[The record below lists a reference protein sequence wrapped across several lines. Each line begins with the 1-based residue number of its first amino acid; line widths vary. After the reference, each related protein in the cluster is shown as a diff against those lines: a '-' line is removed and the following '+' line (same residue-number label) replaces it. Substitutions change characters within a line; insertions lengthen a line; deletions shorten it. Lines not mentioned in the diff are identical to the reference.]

1 MGIPPISIPL
11 LVVFFIAA
19 AFAAYQ
25 VMPTAKRRELTG
37 TGGLHGVEAEEL
49 SPLITAMRPIFGLF
63 VPITRWVKV
72 EKYRQ
77 DVEKKFVTAGM
88 SGALSTDEFMA
99 YKLLMSVAFWA
110 LFVKL
115 FAGVIVG
122 WVVPWYVQ
130 LIALGFGSLFPDAW
144 LSGQMRERQDEM
156 RRSLPYVLDLLTLSV
171 EAGLD
176 FVAGIHKVCEKAK
189 AGPLVDELSFFLG
202 EMQVGATRQQALR
215 NLAQRTGMAE
225 IRSFCAMLVQ
235 ADMLGASVGPVLRAQ
250 SDLLRTQR
258 FQRAEQQGAY
268 ASQKILFPLILCIMP
283 AVFIVIFGPIL
294 LNFVYGDST
303 IGI

>member
-1 MGIPPISIPL
+1 MGVPAISIPL
-11 LVVFFIAA
+11 LVIFFVAA
-19 AFAAYQ
+19 AIAAYQ
-25 VMPTAKRRELTG
+25 VMPKGKRQEIAHM
-37 TGGLHGVEAEEL
+37 GGIHGVEADEI

-63 VPITRWVKV
+63 VPITRWIKV
-72 EKYRQ
+72 EGYRKR
-77 DVEKKFVTAGM
+77 VETQFVTAGM
-88 SGALSTDEFMA
+88 SGALSTDEFIA
-99 YKLLMSVAFWA
+99 YKLIMSVAFWA

-122 WVVPWYVQ
+122 WEVPWYAQVV
-130 LIALGFGSLFPDAW
+130 AAGFGTLFPDAW
-144 LSGQMRERQDEM
+144 LSGQVRERQDSM

-176 FVAGIHKVCEKAK
+176 FVAGIHKVCEKSRS
-189 AGPLVDELSFFLG
+189 GPLVDELSFFLG

-215 NLAQRTGMAE
+215 NLAQRTEMQE

-258 FQRAEQQGAY
+258 FQRAEQAGAY

-283 AVFIVIFGPIL
+283 AVFIIIFGPIV
-294 LNFVYGDST
+294 LNFVYGDQT